1 MKRFPILFLT
11 LALSLNVQ
19 AQAYMDSDLP
29 DVTKM
34 LPAYPDTKSLDFV
47 NDYTQYR
54 WGKSVREESTG
65 KLAYS
70 FIMWDFSN
78 FLRSLGKAINTTISA
93 ANTPKL
99 YALLEYAEK
108 YADKM
113 MSKAQSDAFRQ
124 RPYDMFKEGSYVR
137 SMEDRLRNVSC
148 YPCDQAV
155 KGWLYSLLLAEVC
168 PSKEETI
175 YTRGLK
181 YGPSMIIAGYNFES
195 DIHAG
200 HMMGSALLARMHT
213 HDDFKEMLD
222 AARSEMSQVVKTR
235 AMTRASDDPY
245 LSNNDLP
252 NSAEYLPEPPAELSC
267 QLSSDI
273 VSYNQGKL
281 YRQQEEGAQAIEDV
295 EYSAD
300 HFCEVFSK
308 VLGQELS
315 ASKTPAIYE
324 LVQRV
329 HPSGNAATQKAK
341 GAYRRLRPYV
351 YMDEPTSYPADED
364 GLRDTGSYPSGH
376 ASGSWLMGL
385 VLSEVTRTKQDA
397 LLARAYEFGQG
408 RVITGYHWQSDVNYG
423 RVVGAAVYV
432 KLHSNQEFLDQ
443 MKKAISEYDRVYGGA
458 SAVRAVNAEPE
469 ALDTPIYNLQ
479 GQRVDTPA
487 HGIYIQ
493 GNKKVVR

>member
-1 MKRFPILFLT
+1 MKRFPTLFLT
-11 LALSLNVQ
+11 LALSLASQ
-19 AQAYMDSDLP
+19 AQAYMNSDLP

-34 LPAYPDTKSLDFV
+34 LPAYPNIKSLDFV

-65 KLAYS
+65 KLAYN
-70 FIMWDFSN
+70 FIMWDFDS
-78 FLRSLGKAINTTISA
+78 FLRSLGKGINMTINTT
-93 ANTPKL
+93 NTPKL

-113 MSKAQSDAFRQ
+113 MSKAQSDVKRQ
-124 RPYDMFKEGSYVR
+124 RPYDMFSEGSYVR
-137 SMEDRLRNVSC
+137 SMEERLRNVSC

-155 KGWLYSLLLAEVC
+155 KGWLYSLLIAEVH
-168 PSKEETI
+168 PKKVENI

-195 DIHAG
+195 DVHVG
-200 HMMGSALLARMHT
+200 HMMGSALLARMHA
-213 HDDFKEMLD
+213 HDDFKVLLD
-222 AARSEMSQVVKTR
+222 AARSEMRTAKTR

-245 LSNNDLP
+245 LSESELP

-267 QLSSDI
+267 QMSCDI
-273 VSYNQGKL
+273 VSYNEGKL
-281 YRQQEEGAQAIEDV
+281 YRSQAEGEQAVEDIT
-295 EYSAD
+295 YSAD
-300 HFCEVFSK
+300 RFCEIFSK

-324 LVQRV
+324 LVLRV

-341 GAYRRLRPYV
+341 GAYRRQRPYV

-364 GLRDTGSYPSGH
+364 HLRDTGSYPSGH

-385 VLSEVTRTKQDA
+385 VLCEVTRTQQDA
-397 LLARAYEFGQG
+397 LMARAFEFGQG

-423 RVVGAAVYV
+423 RVVGSAVYV
-432 KLHSNQEFLDQ
+432 TLHNNQDFLDQ
-443 MKKAISEYDRVYGGA
+443 MKKAIQEYDRVYGT
-458 SAVRAVNAEPE
+458 SAVRAASAEP
-469 ALDTPIYNLQ
+469 AAVDTPVYNLQ
-479 GQRVDTPA
+479 GQRVDTPSR
-487 HGIYIQ
+487 GIYIQ
-493 GNKKVVR
+493 GNKKVIR

>member
-1 MKRFPILFLT
+1 MKRFSTLFLT
-11 LALSLNVQ
+11 LAISLASH

-34 LPAYPDTKSLDFV
+34 LPAYPNIKSLDFV

-65 KLAYS
+65 KLAYN
-70 FIMWDFSN
+70 FIMWDFDS
-78 FLRSLGKAINTTISA
+78 FLRSLGKGINMTINMS
-93 ANTPKL
+93 NTPKL

-113 MSKAQSDAFRQ
+113 MSKAQSDVKRQ
-124 RPYDMFKEGSYVR
+124 RPYDMFGEGSYVH
-137 SMEDRLRNVSC
+137 SMEERLRNVSC

-155 KGWLYSLLLAEVC
+155 KGWLYSLLIAEVH
-168 PSKEETI
+168 PKKVENI

-195 DIHAG
+195 DVHVG
-200 HMMGSALLARMHT
+200 HMMGSALLARMHA
-213 HDDFKEMLD
+213 HDDFKVLLD
-222 AARSEMSQVVKTR
+222 AARSEMRTAKTR
-235 AMTRASDDPY
+235 GMTRASDEPY
-245 LSNNDLP
+245 LSESDLP

-267 QLSSDI
+267 QMSCDI
-273 VSYNQGKL
+273 VSYNEGKL
-281 YRQQEEGAQAIEDV
+281 YRSQAEGEQAVEDIT
-295 EYSAD
+295 YSAD
-300 HFCEVFSK
+300 RFCEIFSK

-324 LVQRV
+324 LVLRV

-341 GAYRRLRPYV
+341 GAYRRQRPYV

-364 GLRDTGSYPSGH
+364 HLRDTGSYPSGH

-385 VLSEVTRTKQDA
+385 VLCEVTRTQQDA
-397 LLARAYEFGQG
+397 LMARAFEFGQG

-423 RVVGAAVYV
+423 RVVGSAVYV
-432 KLHSNQEFLDQ
+432 TLHNNQDFLDQ
-443 MKKAISEYDRVYGGA
+443 MKKAIQEYDRVYGT
-458 SAVRAVNAEPE
+458 SAVRAASAEP
-469 ALDTPIYNLQ
+469 AAVDTPVYNLQ
-479 GQRVDTPA
+479 GQRVDTPSR
-487 HGIYIQ
+487 GIYIQ
-493 GNKKVVR
+493 GNKKVIR

>member
-1 MKRFPILFLT
+1 MKRFSTLFLT
-11 LALSLNVQ
+11 LALSLASQ
-19 AQAYMDSDLP
+19 AQAYMESDLP

-34 LPAYPDTKSLDFV
+34 LPAYPNIKSLDFV

-65 KLAYS
+65 KLAYN
-70 FIMWDFSN
+70 FIMWDFDS
-78 FLRSLGKAINTTISA
+78 FLRSLGKGINMTINMS
-93 ANTPKL
+93 NTPKL

-113 MSKAQSDAFRQ
+113 MSKAQSDVKRQ
-124 RPYDMFKEGSYVR
+124 RPYDMFGEGSYVR
-137 SMEDRLRNVSC
+137 SMEERLRNVSC

-155 KGWLYSLLLAEVC
+155 KGWLYSLLIAEVH
-168 PSKEETI
+168 PKKVEDI

-195 DIHAG
+195 DVHVG
-200 HMMGSALLARMHT
+200 HMMGSALLARMHA
-213 HDDFKEMLD
+213 HDDFKVLLD
-222 AARSEMSQVVKTR
+222 AARSEMSTAKTR
-235 AMTRASDDPY
+235 GMTRASDEPY
-245 LSNNDLP
+245 LSESELP

-267 QLSSDI
+267 QMSCDI
-273 VSYNQGKL
+273 VSYNEGKL
-281 YRQQEEGAQAIEDV
+281 YRSRAEGEQAVADV
-295 EYSAD
+295 DYSAD
-300 HFCEVFSK
+300 RFCEIFSK
-308 VLGQELS
+308 VLGQEIS

-341 GAYRRLRPYV
+341 GSYRRQRPYV

-385 VLSEVTRTKQDA
+385 VLCEVTRTQQDA
-397 LLARAYEFGQG
+397 LMARAFEFGQG

-423 RVVGAAVYV
+423 RVVGSAVYV
-432 KLHSNQEFLDQ
+432 TLHNNQDFLDQ
-443 MKKAISEYDRVYGGA
+443 MKKAIQEYDRVYGT
-458 SAVRAVNAEPE
+458 SAVRAASAVPA
-469 ALDTPIYNLQ
+469 AVDTPVYNLQ
-479 GQRVDTPA
+479 GQRVDTPSR
-487 HGIYIQ
+487 GIYIQ
-493 GNKKVVR
+493 GNKKVIR

>member
-11 LALSLNVQ
+11 LALSLTSQ

-34 LPAYPDTKSLDFV
+34 LPAYPNIKSLDFV

-70 FIMWDFSN
+70 FIMWDFDN
-78 FLRSLGKAINTTISA
+78 FLRSLGKGINMTISLS
-93 ANTPKL
+93 NTPKL

-113 MSKAQSDAFRQ
+113 MSKAQSDVKRQ
-124 RPYDMFKEGSYVR
+124 RPYDMFGEGSYVR
-137 SMEDRLRNVSC
+137 SMEERLRNVSC

-155 KGWLYSLLLAEVC
+155 KGWLYSLLIAEVH
-168 PSKEETI
+168 PKKVENI

-195 DIHAG
+195 DVHAG
-200 HMMGSALLARMHT
+200 HMMGSALLARMHA
-213 HDDFKEMLD
+213 HDDFKALLD
-222 AARSEMSQVVKTR
+222 AARSEMSTAKTR
-235 AMTRASDDPY
+235 GMTRASDEPY
-245 LSNNDLP
+245 LSESELP
-252 NSAEYLPEPPAELSC
+252 NSSEYLPEPPAELSC
-267 QLSSDI
+267 QMSCDI
-273 VSYNQGKL
+273 VSYNEGKL
-281 YRQQEEGAQAIEDV
+281 YRSQDEGAQAVADV
-295 EYSAD
+295 DYSAD
-300 HFCEVFSK
+300 RFCEIFSK

-341 GAYRRLRPYV
+341 GAYRRQRPYV
-351 YMDEPTSYPADED
+351 YMDEPTSYPADEAD
-364 GLRDTGSYPSGH
+364 LRDTGSYPSGH

-385 VLSEVTRTKQDA
+385 VLCEVTRTQQDA
-397 LLARAYEFGQG
+397 LMARAYEFGQG

-423 RVVGAAVYV
+423 RVVGSAVYV
-432 KLHSNQEFLDQ
+432 TLHNNQDFLDQ
-443 MKKAISEYDRVYGGA
+443 MQKAIQEYDRVYGGT
-458 SAVRAVNAEPE
+458 SAVRAVSAEP
-469 ALDTPIYNLQ
+469 AAIDAPVYNLQ
-479 GQRVDTPA
+479 GQRVSSPSR
-487 HGIYIQ
+487 GLYIQ
-493 GNKKVVR
+493 NHKKVIR